1 MDLKQLRLRV
11 FADRVHYPELGQ
23 IFQQLHGIVILQ
35 STGKIQ
41 VLEHCK

>member
-23 IFQQLHGIVILQ
+23 IFQQLHGIVSFSQLAK
-35 STGKIQ
+35 SK
-41 VLEHCK
+41 C